1 MLILA
6 RKAGESIRIGDDVK
20 VTIVRVG
27 RNEIRLGFEA
37 PREIDIRTAEKG
49 DDDPADAGSADGGKG
64 GR

>member
-37 PREIDIRTAEKG
+37 PREIEIRTSGPE
-49 DDDPADAGSADGGKG
+49 DDEPADAGSADGGKG
-64 GR
+64 RR